1 MPPNQNHVLKFTCA
15 SAIVTEILNG
25 WGIYV
30 EKMVAFIVIIFL
42 HLIQSFERLVGL
54 IIVQRQVQKCR
65 ILIFQT
71 PVFETEL
78 GKGGANDNLDDKKPE
93 NNIHSRGSVKVRL
106 GQNEF
111 MKSSIFQI
119 KNSKT

>member
-1 MPPNQNHVLKFTCA
+1 MSTNQKHVLKFTCA
-15 SAIVTEILNG
+15 SAIVTEILNR

-30 EKMVAFIVIIFL
+30 EKMVAFILIIFL

-78 GKGGANDNLDDKKPE
+78 SKGRANDNLYDK
-93 NNIHSRGSVKVRL
+93 NNIH
-106 GQNEF
+106 F
-111 MKSSIFQI
+111 
-119 KNSKT
+119 